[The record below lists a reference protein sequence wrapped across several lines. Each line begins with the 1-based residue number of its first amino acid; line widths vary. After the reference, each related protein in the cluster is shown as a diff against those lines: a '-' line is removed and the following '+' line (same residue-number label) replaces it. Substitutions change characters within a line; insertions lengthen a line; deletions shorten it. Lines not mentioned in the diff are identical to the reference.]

1 MTAFGLV
8 RYRIFKATKGTEK
21 DGMMKF
27 YLHNIN
33 TYKVVSN

>member
-8 RYRIFKATKGTEK
+8 RYCIFKATKGTEK